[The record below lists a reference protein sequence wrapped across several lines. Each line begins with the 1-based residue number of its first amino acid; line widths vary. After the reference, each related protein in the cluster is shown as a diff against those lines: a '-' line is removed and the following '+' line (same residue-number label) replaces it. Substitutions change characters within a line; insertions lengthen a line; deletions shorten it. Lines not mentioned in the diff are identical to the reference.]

1 MILGMFRR
9 HNLIPARK
17 TMAKDKALNTW
28 LHDTKATSMY
38 ANTFILSRTQT
49 QTQIKP
55 LFSFSDSKMK
65 LDHVICVP
73 SSS

>member
-1 MILGMFRR
+1 MILGIFRR

-28 LHDTKATSMY
+28 VHNTKANSMY
-38 ANTFILSRTQT
+38 ANTFILSRT

>member
-1 MILGMFRR
+1 
-9 HNLIPARK
+9 
-17 TMAKDKALNTW
+17 MAKDKVLNTW
-28 LHDTKATSMY
+28 VHNTKANSMY
-38 ANTFILSRTQT
+38 ANTFILSRT

>member
-1 MILGMFRR
+1 MILGIFRR

-17 TMAKDKALNTW
+17 TMAKDKVLNTW
-28 LHDTKATSMY
+28 VHNTKANSMY
-38 ANTFILSRTQT
+38 ANTFILSRT